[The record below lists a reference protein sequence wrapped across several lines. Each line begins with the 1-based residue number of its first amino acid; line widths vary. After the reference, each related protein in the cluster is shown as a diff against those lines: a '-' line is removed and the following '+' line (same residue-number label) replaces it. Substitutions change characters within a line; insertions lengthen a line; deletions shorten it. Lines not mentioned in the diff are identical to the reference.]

1 MAKQLPPRARLKGL
15 FPFLRALRGKAS
27 PTPETTSPTPETKK
41 YQKIERT
48 LLRPLQK
55 AFERAG
61 LDIDNKAHREQLLVW
76 LAWAVYGGKWPGAP
90 RKWSPKNLRRLLDA
104 VNELRA
110 KDPTMS
116 ETRCCELLSKGT
128 GGQGRYKGKIARTL
142 RRVLQKAKALDRQAQ
157 LLATPV
163 RDVLGSETAGAAKGP
178 KTN

>member
-1 MAKQLPPRARLKGL
+1 MTPRARLKSL
-15 FPFLRALRGKAS
+15 FPFLHNLGGGAS
-27 PTPETTSPTPETKK
+27 PTPETRKL
-41 YQKIERT
+41 YRKIGRT

-55 AFERAG
+55 AFETAG

-110 KDPTMS
+110 KDPTMR
-116 ETRCCELLSKGT
+116 ETRCCELLSKGK
-128 GGQGRYKGKIARTL
+128 GGQGQYKGKNPKTL
-142 RRVLQKAKALDRQAQ
+142 RRVLQAAKALDRQAR

-163 RDVLGSETAGAAKGP
+163 RDIMGSETTAAAKGP
-178 KTN
+178 KSK